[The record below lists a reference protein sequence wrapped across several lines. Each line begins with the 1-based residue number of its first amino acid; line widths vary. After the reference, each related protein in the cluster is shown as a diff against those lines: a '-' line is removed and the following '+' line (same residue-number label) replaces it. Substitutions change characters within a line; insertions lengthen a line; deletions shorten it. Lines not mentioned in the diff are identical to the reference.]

1 MSDQLIK
8 RILTSTILVIIFF
21 ISFFYSK
28 YSWLVLISVISLL
41 GFYELINI
49 LRKVMYNNSFLKIL
63 FTLLILIYFVL
74 LLYSSYTFYHI
85 SKIYLLYVI
94 SICVFS
100 DVGGYLVG
108 KSLGGKKLT
117 KISPNKTISGSIG
130 SFVFSLVPTFIILK
144 LFENTSNEVL
154 LHESVYKQ
162 LIFCLILSL
171 ICQIG
176 DIFISY
182 IKRLAKLKDTGK
194 ILPGHGGILDRI
206 DGMMFVLPIS
216 FIYFNF
222 YF

>member
-1 MSDQLIK
+1 
-8 RILTSTILVIIFF
+8 
-21 ISFFYSK
+21 
-28 YSWLVLISVISLL
+28 
-41 GFYELINI
+41 
-49 LRKVMYNNSFLKIL
+49 MYNNSFLKIL